1 MVIPSILES
10 IKQLLGVSVDDTNFD
25 KEIIIYING
34 ALMIIHQL
42 GVGPFGYTITDAS
55 NTWEEFLMNRTDLEL
70 VKADVYLRVRLI
82 FDPPQNS
89 FLVNAIKEQ
98 IVEYDWRI
106 EINHTLGVPEAISE
120 VNNE

>member
-10 IKQLLGVSVDDTNFD
+10 IKQLLGVSADDTNFD

-34 ALMIIHQL
+34 ALMIINQL
-42 GVGPFGYTITDAS
+42 GVGPDGYAITDAS

-70 VKADVYLRVRLI
+70 VKAAVYLRVCLI

-120 VNNE
+120 VNDE